1 MKIAVCYVAVIALTT
16 LLFVGCTIIHG
27 TVGEPF
33 APDAVQSSQNGRT
46 TKQEIVGKL
55 GTPSVISDLGP
66 DRERYV
72 YHFNKM
78 DGSGFLGFTLQ
89 DQAQFLEVIFR
100 GNTVESH
107 QYVVPLGGQ

>member
-33 APDAVQSSQNGRT
+33 APDAVQSIQNGRT